1 MIQKSYVIVNTLRS
15 AVLLTEL
22 DPGSGLLHVRR
33 PRPCLDQ
40 EQFEPLHS
48 EGSPTL
54 PLTSVLQRQ
63 LLQNHSAL
71 LFLYIIKG
79 AKYTLQI
86 SGPFEEIKY
95 FYQNLIHQ
103 NVGAGCA

>member
-15 AVLLTEL
+15 AVLLTGL

-40 EQFEPLHS
+40 ELFEPLHP
-48 EGSPTL
+48 EGSPIL

-63 LLQNHSAL
+63 PLQSHSAL

-79 AKYTLQI
+79 AKNALQI